1 MIKVRAANILESKSI
16 INFQINMAFE
26 TENVKLEKS
35 SVKKGINAVFKD
47 SSKGKYYVAEE
58 NDRIVGSLLTTNEW
72 SDWKNGIILWI
83 QSVYIIPEYRR
94 KGIFKL
100 MYSYLKKMVEE
111 SDELIGLKLYV
122 NKTNIVAQKTYEKI
136 GMDCEH
142 YKLFEWIK

>member
-111 SDELIGLKLYV
+111 SNGLIGLRLYV
-122 NKTNIVAQKTYEKI
+122 NKTNIIAQKTYEKI
-136 GMDCEH
+136 GMDSEH
-142 YKLFEWIK
+142 YKLYEWIK

>member
-1 MIKVRAANILESKSI
+1 MIKIRAASILESEII
-16 INFQINMAFE
+16 INFQTNMALE
-26 TENVKLEKS
+26 TENLKLEKS
-35 SVKKGINAVFKD
+35 SVRKGINAVFKD

-58 NDRIVGSLLTTNEW
+58 NDRIVGSLLTTFEW

-94 KGIFKL
+94 KGIFKK

-136 GMDCEH
+136 GMDNEH
-142 YKLFEWIK
+142 YKLYEWIK

>member
-26 TENVKLEKS
+26 TENIKLEKS

-111 SDELIGLKLYV
+111 SNGLIGLRLYV
-122 NKTNIVAQKTYEKI
+122 NKTNIIAQRTYEKI
-136 GMDCEH
+136 GMDSEH
-142 YKLFEWIK
+142 YKLYEWIK

>member
-111 SDELIGLKLYV
+111 SNGLIGLRLYV
-122 NKTNIVAQKTYEKI
+122 NKTNIIAQRTYEKI
-136 GMDCEH
+136 GMDSEH
-142 YKLFEWIK
+142 YKLYEWIK